1 MTAAAGIILLLI
13 ALTAFYV
20 SAEYGA
26 VGVRRSR
33 LRRLCED
40 GNPTAARLL
49 PVVEDPLRLNRY
61 IASSQVGITISGLVL
76 GAYAQGVL
84 APRFAPLL
92 RQWTP
97 LDARSAYSV
106 SSTSILIVLTML
118 SVVFGEIV
126 PKTVAL
132 RYPTEVALATARPMR
147 WSGRVLAWFIE
158 IIDGSATLLRSLMR
172 MPAATHRHIH
182 SPEEIALLIAESRDG
197 GLLEPQEQV
206 RLHRAL
212 RLGLRNARQLMVP
225 RERLAAIDLATPLAD
240 VLRLA
245 ATSPYSRLPVFRQ
258 SMDDVVGILH
268 TKDVVVH
275 FIQRGRTETLASLV
289 RPILRVPDAMPADRL
304 LEFLRQRRSHQAL
317 VVDSGAAVVGLITL
331 EDVLGE
337 LLGTV
342 PDEFKTQRL
351 LPLRLSDGR
360 VRLPGDLPLE
370 RARLWVEG
378 AWPADGATV
387 GDFIVREAGRVP
399 ETSDQFDVWEL
410 PVEIESVENGR
421 VSSVIVTPP
430 RGYED
435 GEGKREG
442 YEDDEGYEGDK
453 AGGDDDGHEGTS
465 R

>member
-97 LDARSAYSV
+97 LDARTADSV

-147 WSGRVLAWFIE
+147 WSGRVLAWFIR
-158 IIDGSATLLRSLMR
+158 IIDGSAALLRSLMR
-172 MPAATHRHIH
+172 LPA
-182 SPEEIALLIAESRDG
+182 
-197 GLLEPQEQV
+197 
-206 RLHRAL
+206 
-212 RLGLRNARQLMVP
+212 
-225 RERLAAIDLATPLAD
+225 
-240 VLRLA
+240 
-245 ATSPYSRLPVFRQ
+245 
-258 SMDDVVGILH
+258 
-268 TKDVVVH
+268 
-275 FIQRGRTETLASLV
+275 
-289 RPILRVPDAMPADRL
+289 
-304 LEFLRQRRSHQAL
+304 
-317 VVDSGAAVVGLITL
+317 
-331 EDVLGE
+331 
-337 LLGTV
+337 
-342 PDEFKTQRL
+342 
-351 LPLRLSDGR
+351 
-360 VRLPGDLPLE
+360 
-370 RARLWVEG
+370 
-378 AWPADGATV
+378 
-387 GDFIVREAGRVP
+387 
-399 ETSDQFDVWEL
+399 
-410 PVEIESVENGR
+410 
-421 VSSVIVTPP
+421 
-430 RGYED
+430 
-435 GEGKREG
+435 
-442 YEDDEGYEGDK
+442 
-453 AGGDDDGHEGTS
+453 
-465 R
+465 